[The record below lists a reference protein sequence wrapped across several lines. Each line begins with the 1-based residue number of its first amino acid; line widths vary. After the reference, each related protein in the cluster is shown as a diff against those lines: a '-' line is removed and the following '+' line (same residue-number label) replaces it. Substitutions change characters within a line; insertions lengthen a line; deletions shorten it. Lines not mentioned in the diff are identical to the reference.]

1 MIRLMT
7 GASVFLI
14 TNIQL
19 YLVIGVPFIVNALL
33 PGLVAANMRARFDE
47 VHQHFDALD
56 RRLDDVQSRWLA
68 ELHRG
73 LIA

>member
-1 MIRLMT
+1 M
-7 GASVFLI
+7 I

-19 YLVIGVPFIVNALL
+19 YLVIGVPIIVNALL
-33 PGLVAANMRARFDE
+33 LGLVAAYMKVRFDE
-47 VHQHFDALD
+47 VHQHFDVLD
-56 RRLDDVQSRWLA
+56 RRLDDMQSRWLA